1 MRDPAEITQSVG
13 GPAALADAHGAG
25 QTPKLAGDPGVWV
38 FIFADMVAFGLFF
51 TLFTIG
57 RAENRAL
64 YETSRQALDPHLGLA
79 NTLILL
85 TSGWLM
91 VLAVQAA
98 KAGERSRV
106 SRFLVLAMLVGS
118 CFAGTKLFEYTEK
131 FKAGISMLTNEF
143 FMYYFIFTGIHF
155 LHFVLG
161 MAALAVCLS
170 KARGQAIDQRYV
182 VFIESCAS
190 YWHMVD
196 LLWIVLF
203 PLLYLLQ

>member
-1 MRDPAEITQSVG
+1 MVDVVEHSPRLP
-13 GPAALADAHGAG
+13 
-25 QTPKLAGDPGVWV
+25 GDSGVWI

-51 TLFTIG
+51 TLFTFG
-57 RAENRAL
+57 RVGNLAL
-64 YETSRQALDPHLGLA
+64 YETSRQVLDPALGLA

-98 KAGERSRV
+98 QKGERTRV
-106 SRFLVLAMLVGS
+106 ARYLLLAMLVGA
-118 CFAGTKLFEYTEK
+118 CFAGTKLYEYAEK
-131 FKAGISMLTNEF
+131 FKAGITMLSNEF

-155 LHFVLG
+155 LHFLVG
-161 MAALAVCLS
+161 MAALAVCLVKS
-170 KARGQAIDQRYV
+170 RSQPIDRKYV

-203 PLLYLLQ
+203 PLLYLQQ

>member
-1 MRDPAEITQSVG
+1 MRDVVDTAPTWDVTQRL
-13 GPAALADAHGAG
+13 AAGSGAVRS
-25 QTPKLAGDPGVWV
+25 PRLAGDSGVWV

-51 TLFTIG
+51 TLFTLG
-57 RAENRAL
+57 RAAHPAL
-64 YETSRQALDPHLGLA
+64 YESSRQALAPSLGLA

-98 KAGERSRV
+98 KAGARSRV
-106 SRFLVLAMLVGS
+106 RRFLVLAMLVGN
-118 CFAGTKLFEYTEK
+118 CFAGTKLFEYSEK
-131 FKAGISMLTNEF
+131 FKAGITMLSNEF

-155 LHFVLG
+155 LHFILG
-161 MAALAVCLS
+161 MAALGVCLS
-170 KARGQAIDQRYV
+170 KARDQAMDQRYL

-196 LLWIVLF
+196 MLWIVLF

>member
-1 MRDPAEITQSVG
+1 MLD
-13 GPAALADAHGAG
+13 AA
-25 QTPKLAGDPGVWV
+25 TPPKLPGDAGVWV
-38 FIFADMVAFGLFF
+38 FIFADMMAFGLFF
-51 TLFTIG
+51 TLFTVG
-57 RAENRAL
+57 RANNRAL
-64 YETSRQALDPHLGLA
+64 YESSRLALDPLLGLA

-85 TSGWLM
+85 SSGWLM

-98 KAGERSRV
+98 QAADRTRL
-106 SRFLVLAMLVGS
+106 RRYLVLAMLVGS
-118 CFAGTKLFEYTEK
+118 CFAATKLFEYSQK
-131 FKAGISMLTNEF
+131 FKAGISMLSNEF

-161 MAALAVCLS
+161 LVALAVCLTKS
-170 KARGQAIDQRYV
+170 RSQALDARYR

-203 PLLYLLQ
+203 PLLYLLP